1 MDSAY
6 DEDIIPTLDARSTKE
21 HQFDKQKQTFH
32 NNLEQSL
39 ATIYDDIVEKNQ
51 GNKESKL
58 DMKDYLIICDD
69 CLLEI
74 DLSSSHSQLARMLT
88 KMRHFRI
95 SMIISTQ
102 YLKSV
107 HPIARSQ
114 ITHFICFATSQS
126 QEVEKIMHECS
137 G

>member
-1 MDSAY
+1 MD
-6 DEDIIPTLDARSTKE
+6 E
-21 HQFDKQKQTFH
+21 
-32 NNLEQSL
+32 
-39 ATIYDDIVEKNQ
+39 
-51 GNKESKL
+51 
-58 DMKDYLIICDD
+58 YLIICDD

-74 DLSSSHSQLARMLT
+74 DLSSAHSQLARMLT
-88 KMRHFRI
+88 KMRHYHV

-126 QEVEKIMHECS
+126 QEVEKIQQECS
-137 G
+137 GSLPKK